1 MNLTPE
7 QLGAPVDLGAIPGM
21 TAPTRTSDPRAM
33 RRDMPSGKTQ
43 YRTSAAGAI
52 DWLYGLSTEE
62 VEALQKQM
70 WSAGYFTEIGYDA
83 NSDQM
88 TMTDSSYEP
97 GYANNPETRLAW
109 YKVVTDAIATNTPVE
124 KILADKQAEFKQREQ
139 RVRDQVMQQ
148 RQASFE
154 KELGSTRAAADKIA
168 VDTLGR
174 RLSTEE
180 YVRVRQYLRDLQQ
193 PRMDD
198 VAGRET
204 ADWMASAPDVGYTE
218 EEFTQGVSDV
228 LAEPRRENTN
238 MNNWQRI
245 NKSLGID

>member
-1 MNLTPE
+1 MSLTPE
-7 QLGAPVDLGAIPGM
+7 QLAAPVDVGAIAGM
-21 TAPTRTSDPRAM
+21 NAPTRSSDSRLN
-33 RRDMPSGKTQ
+33 RRDMPSGRTQ

-52 DWLYGLSTEE
+52 DWMFGLSSEE
-62 VEALQKQM
+62 VETLQKQL
-70 WSAGYFTEIGYDA
+70 WNAGYFTTVEY
-83 NSDQM
+83 NPQTDQM
-88 TMTDSSYEP
+88 TMTDTSYEP
-97 GYANNPETRLAW
+97 GYANNPDTRLAW
-109 YKVVTDAIATNTPVE
+109 YKAVTDAVSTNRSIEQV
-124 KILADKQAEFKQREQ
+124 LADKQTEFKQREQ

-180 YVRVRQYLRDLQQ
+180 YVRMRQYLRDLQQ

-218 EEFTQGVSDV
+218 EEFSQGVSDV
-228 LAEPRRENTN
+228 LAEPRREYTN
-238 MNNWQRI
+238 SNNWARI